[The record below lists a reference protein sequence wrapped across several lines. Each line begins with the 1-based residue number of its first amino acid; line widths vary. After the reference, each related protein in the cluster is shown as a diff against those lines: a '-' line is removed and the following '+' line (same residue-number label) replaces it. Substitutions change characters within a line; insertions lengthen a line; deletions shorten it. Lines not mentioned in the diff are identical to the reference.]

1 MNKNKKIIYPLTAS
15 SWNNKEII
23 ALHRLIDGS
32 NFSMGLN
39 VKKFEKNFAKFHKV
53 KYSVMVNSGS
63 SANLLMV
70 ASLFYQKNK
79 HKIIIKKES
88 SSFFGMANI
97 ELHQDLLSM

>member
-39 VKKFEKNFAKFHKV
+39 AKN
-53 KYSVMVNSGS
+53 
-63 SANLLMV
+63 LR
-70 ASLFYQKNK
+70 
-79 HKIIIKKES
+79 KILQNFIRS
-88 SSFFGMANI
+88 NT
-97 ELHQDLLSM
+97 L

>member
-39 VKKFEKNFAKFHKV
+39 VKKFEKNF
-53 KYSVMVNSGS
+53 
-63 SANLLMV
+63 
-70 ASLFYQKNK
+70 
-79 HKIIIKKES
+79 KIS
-88 SSFFGMANI
+88 
-97 ELHQDLLSM
+97 

>member
-39 VKKFEKNFAKFHKV
+39 VK
-53 KYSVMVNSGS
+53 
-63 SANLLMV
+63 
-70 ASLFYQKNK
+70 
-79 HKIIIKKES
+79 I
-88 SSFFGMANI
+88 
-97 ELHQDLLSM
+97 